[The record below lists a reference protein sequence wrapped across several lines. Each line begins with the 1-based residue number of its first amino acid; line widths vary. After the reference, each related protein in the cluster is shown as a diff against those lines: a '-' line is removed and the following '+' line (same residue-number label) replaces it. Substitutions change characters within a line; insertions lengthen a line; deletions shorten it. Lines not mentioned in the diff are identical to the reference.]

1 MRISDFNNY
10 PNFFFLN
17 NNKYLLKITK
27 EKMKYIIISKK
38 NGIRKL

>member
-27 EKMKYIIISKK
+27 EKNEVHNYIKK
-38 NGIRKL
+38 KME